1 MFNSLFHPSVSIL
14 ELLIRVVAV
23 YVCILVLIRLSGKR
37 EVGQFSAIEFVSILL
52 ISNAVQNAMNAGD
65 NSLVGGL
72 ILALGLIV
80 MSWGISKLSY
90 RFKGFRRI
98 VEGTPTI
105 LVRHGTLIEPNLRKE
120 QISHEELHILLRK
133 QGITDLKLVELAILE
148 SDGQLTLA
156 FGKKPSLTEG

>member
-1 MFNSLFHPSVSIL
+1 MFNSLFHPSVSVL

-37 EVGQFSAIEFVSILL
+37 EVGQFSSIEFVSILL

-65 NSLVGGL
+65 NSLIGGL

-90 RFKGFRRI
+90 RFKKFRRI

-105 LVRHGTLIEPNLRKE
+105 LVRHGMIIDSHLRKE
-120 QISHEELHILLRK
+120 QISREELHILIRK
-133 QGITDLKLVELAILE
+133 QGITDLRLVDLAILE
-148 SDGQLTLA
+148 SDGKLTLTLA
-156 FGKKPSLTEG
+156 KKAS